1 MIEPAGMQSLLAQLQ
16 TARETMAKG
25 LETRSV
31 GGVLGAG
38 APAAAGV
45 ADFGAMLKSTIAS
58 VDASQSQA
66 STLANRFQ
74 MGDRNVSLEDTMV
87 ALSKAQL
94 SFQELVQVRN
104 RVVSAYH
111 DVMNLQI

>member
-1 MIEPAGMQSLLAQLQ
+1 MIEPAGMQNLLTQLQ
-16 TARETMAKG
+16 AARQTMAKG
-25 LETRSV
+25 LETR
-31 GGVLGAG
+31 
-38 APAAAGV
+38 AAAGTV
-45 ADFGAMLKSTIAS
+45 APGAVGMDFGAMLKSTIQS
-58 VDASQSQA
+58 VDATQQQA
-66 STLANRFQ
+66 ATLADRFQ
-74 MGDRNVSLEDTMV
+74 MGDSKVSLEDTMV